1 MVRLMEKK
9 RPREEN
15 PNNDNSSFFPRSLW
29 FLGGLL
35 AGALPNLFVS
45 GACRQYGPEFLKLL
59 QSADYIRTLSSENTT
74 TSSPQTESTT
84 TDMHTEKD
92 SQKSVDDWVGSLL
105 FPLNKHGKLDLHPSM
120 PNLMIDIRARES
132 DYLAWLH
139 KDNTTC
145 LILVD
150 PLPDSYIPLAMK
162 VAEHAVLNIPKGQSW
177 LNPQY
182 KHQALIIRAAMGE
195 TEGVYDFNVARGPA
209 CGSILKTA
217 RNNSFWCFDS
227 KDTIKTAVLRLE
239 RILDLVP
246 PHIDNLHLKVDAEGA
261 DLTVLKGAGDQIKK
275 FGTVIIECAYSN
287 VTRHE
292 GDCHVHDAVK
302 YMDQYGFE
310 AHILGKGKNQANIL
324 FVPRQSTIVLPP
336 LLRVHRLAMSGL
348 YRKLYQQADPSSA
361 RPSD

>member
-45 GACRQYGPEFLKLL
+45 SACRQYGPEFLKLL

-74 TSSPQTESTT
+74 TSSPQTESTRT
-84 TDMHTEKD
+84 NMHTEKD

-120 PNLMIDIRARES
+120 PNLMIDIGARES

-139 KDNTTC
+139 KDNTTS
-145 LILVD
+145 LIMVD
-150 PLPDSYIPLAMK
+150 PLPDSYIPLTMK

-182 KHQALIIRAAMGE
+182 KHQALIIRAAMGD
-195 TEGVYDFNVARGPA
+195 TEG
-209 CGSILKTA
+209 
-217 RNNSFWCFDS
+217 
-227 KDTIKTAVLRLE
+227 DTIKTAVLRLE

-310 AHILGKGKNQANIL
+310 AHILGQGKNQANIL

-348 YRKLYQQADPSSA
+348 YRRLY
-361 RPSD
+361 